1 MSLRI
6 DPAALLCLAPL
17 PLQQR
22 GKHMKVF
29 VMDPIDPSAVELLS
43 KAHTVVNY
51 PQSRNADWHANAD
64 AIVVRTFEVRAS
76 DFPKAKNLKIIA
88 KHGTGVD
95 NVDIEAA
102 SEAGVLVTNT
112 PGANANAV
120 AEYALAIALALARKV
135 SVADRELRQP
145 RQTQLQGGVE
155 LTGKTV
161 GLLGFGDIGRRTARL
176 FKAAFGT
183 GLMVYDPYAP
193 DAAFEEL
200 GAVRLNS
207 IQELLPLCDVVSL
220 HLPLLAATKNLIGK
234 AEFELMRNSA
244 LFINVARGGIVDECA
259 LYQALVDGQIAGAAS
274 DVFETEPVPASH
286 PLLTLENFVASPH
299 IAASSKE
306 SLVRMGHAAAH
317 AVIEALAG
325 RTPPHQ
331 VLPKPNA
338 INATV

>member
-1 MSLRI
+1 
-6 DPAALLCLAPL
+6 
-17 PLQQR
+17 
-22 GKHMKVF
+22 MKVF

-43 KAHTVVNY
+43 RAHTVVNY
-51 PQSRNADWHANAD
+51 PESRSADWHTNAD
-64 AIVVRTFEVRAS
+64 AVVVRTFEVRAT
-76 DFPKAKNLKIIA
+76 DFPKASNLKIVA

-135 SVADRELRQP
+135 SVADRTLRLP
-145 RQTQLQGGVE
+145 AQTQLQGGVE

-176 FKAAFGT
+176 FKAAFGSE
-183 GLMVYDPYAP
+183 LVVYDPYAP
-193 DAAFEEL
+193 QAAFAEL
-200 GAVRLNS
+200 GAIRVNS
-207 IQELLPLCDVVSL
+207 IHELLPLCDLVSL
-220 HLPLLAATKNLIGK
+220 HLPLLAATKNLIGE
-234 AEFELMRNSA
+234 AEFKLMRDSA
-244 LFINVARGGIVDECA
+244 LFVNVARGGIVDEGA

-331 VLPKPNA
+331 VLPKPNV
-338 INATV
+338 INAIA